1 MTRGIRV
8 ALAAGGTGGHVFP
21 AEALAAELLAR
32 GYEPVLIT
40 DRRGKAFGGAL
51 ETMPVHRIR
60 SGGIAGVG
68 FARRIGNVVALA
80 LGALDARAALRRIA
94 PQAVIGFGGYAA
106 LPTVAAAC
114 WLGLPAA
121 IHDQNAVLGR
131 ANRLLASRVRRI
143 CTAFDHTARVPAA
156 AAAKV
161 VKVGMPVRPAFLPYR
176 EKPYLAPVAE
186 GDAPI
191 RLLILGG
198 SQGAKVFS
206 DVIPAA
212 IARLPLALRRRLRIT
227 QQCRPEMMAATRD
240 AYAPL
245 QLDIELSPF
254 FADVPA
260 RLASAHLVIARAG
273 SSTIGELTAVG
284 RPAILVPYPFAIDD
298 HQTANARALADVGA
312 AWLMPQTEL
321 TGDALAALLAG
332 RLAAPEQ
339 LTAAARAAAAAGV
352 PDAAGRLADAVSA
365 LIPEPHSGVGVGAS
379 ARRAA

>member
-1 MTRGIRV
+1 MSTGARIV
-8 ALAAGGTGGHVFP
+8 LAAGGTGGHVFP
-21 AEALAAELLAR
+21 AEALATELLAR
-32 GYEPVLIT
+32 GHQPVLIT

-51 ETMPVHRIR
+51 NGLAVHRIR

-68 FARRIGNVVALA
+68 LAERIGNAFA
-80 LGALDARAALRRIA
+80 LGLGVFDARAALKRIM

-106 LPTVAAAC
+106 LPTLTAAC
-114 WLGLPAA
+114 WLGLPTA

-131 ANRLLASRVRRI
+131 ANRLLASRVGRI
-143 CTAFDHTARVPAA
+143 CTAFDRTERVPAA
-156 AAAKV
+156 AAAKLI
-161 VKVGMPVRPAFLPYR
+161 KVGMPVRPAFLPQR
-176 EKPYLAPVAE
+176 EHAYMAPAVE
-186 GDAPI
+186 GETPI
-191 RLLILGG
+191 RVLILGG

-212 IARLPLALRRRLRIT
+212 IGRLPLALRRRLRIA
-227 QQCRPEMMAATRD
+227 QQCRPEMLDETRE

-245 QLDIELSPF
+245 QLDIELAPF

-298 HQTANARALADVGA
+298 HQTANARALADAGA
-312 AWLMPQTEL
+312 AWLLPQPAFSVE
-321 TGDALAALLAG
+321 GLAAMLIA
-332 RLAAPEQ
+332 RLGDPAS
-339 LTAAARAAAAAGV
+339 LVDTARAAAAAGV
-352 PDAAGRLADAVSA
+352 PDAASRLADAVLHLVPGLQGA
-365 LIPEPHSGVGVGAS
+365 AGPGAS